1 MVGPETP
8 SEPHVIEKGL
18 SFDVNPSNGM
28 PCLVILRPVTSTRR
42 RLR

>member
-28 PCLVILRPVTSTRR
+28 LGYSPPCYFHTST
-42 RLR
+42 LRY